1 MLRVRKESVMSKFY
15 PTWLE
20 AWKDVTHQY
29 EEYDP
34 PIAKE
39 EKKEESDGKKVQ
51 TGKRS
56 KRTAKVSD

>member
-1 MLRVRKESVMSKFY
+1 MSKFY

-39 EKKEESDGKKVQ
+39 EKEEKSDGKKVQ